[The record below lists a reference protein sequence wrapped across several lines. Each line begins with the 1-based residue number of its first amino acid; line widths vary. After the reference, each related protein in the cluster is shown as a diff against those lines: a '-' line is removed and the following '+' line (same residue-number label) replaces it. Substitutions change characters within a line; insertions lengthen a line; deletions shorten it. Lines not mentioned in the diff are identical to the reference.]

1 MPRTSSAQLKI
12 SMPNTL
18 VDRIKKA
25 ARDDNRTVSNW
36 ISVVVE
42 RKLDTLDEEESK

>member
-1 MPRTSSAQLKI
+1 
-12 SMPNTL
+12 MPNTL